1 MAVPLRMRVMTRV
14 HRARRRV
21 RDLGFRTVDEQ
32 TVREDLARRHLR
44 GAGLEIG
51 ALHRPLRVPPGVTV
65 RYVDRLRADELRARY
80 PEYADRWIVEPE
92 VIDDSAVLST
102 VADHSQDFL
111 IANHVLEHMEDPIGT
126 LETWLRVVRPGGVLF
141 LAVPDKRRSFDG
153 LRATTTLEHLRRDHD
168 EGPAWS
174 RAGHYEE
181 YARLAERVE
190 EATVASRAAEL
201 ERDGVDIH
209 FHVFTLDTLVGFLLA
224 LDLPFTIEHV
234 ELNGLEVL
242 LILRRT

>member
-1 MAVPLRMRVMTRV
+1 MAIPLRTRILTRV
-14 HRARRRV
+14 HRARRRA
-21 RDLGFRTVDEQ
+21 RDVAFGAPDPQ
-32 TVREDLARRHLR
+32 TVREDLARRYLR

-51 ALHRPLRVPPGVTV
+51 ALHRPLRVPPGVRV

-80 PEYADRWIVEPE
+80 PEYADRWIVDPE
-92 VIDDSAVLST
+92 VVDDSATLAT

-153 LRATTTLEHLRRDHD
+153 LRPSTPVEHLRRDHD

-174 RAGHYEE
+174 RSAHYEE
-181 YARLAERVE
+181 YARLAERVPE
-190 EATVASRAAEL
+190 EEVAARAALL
-201 ERDGVDIH
+201 EREQVDIH
-209 FHVFTLDTLVGFLLA
+209 FHVWTLPELVAFLLE
-224 LDLPFTIEHV
+224 LDLPFDL
-234 ELNGLEVL
+234 ELVQANDLEVL
-242 LILRRT
+242 LILRRL